1 MTLASMVPLAA
12 IALAS
17 DNAPQS
23 PFLANMGIAAA
34 VAFLPLLVIAGTSF
48 IKISLVLAILRSALG
63 APGVPPTSVLAA
75 LAAVLS
81 LFVMAPVGLDMLNSL
96 EASNLSGG
104 AAGDPFGFAT
114 ARALYDTV
122 APPLIDFLR
131 VNTPS
136 SEIAFFGGL
145 TGEAESLTPGL
156 RILLPAFASGE
167 VVEAFLIGFLV
178 FIPFLVVDL
187 IVANTLLAL
196 GMHMV
201 SPLGISL
208 PIKLLLFTVVDGW
221 HILVTG
227 LLVTYSF

>member
-1 MTLASMVPLAA
+1 
-12 IALAS
+12 
-17 DNAPQS
+17 
-23 PFLANMGIAAA
+23 MGIATA

-81 LFVMAPVGLDMLNSL
+81 MFVMAPVGLEMLHGL
-96 EASNLSGG
+96 ESSNLTD
-104 AAGDPFGFAT
+104 AAAPDPFGFAA
-114 ARALYDTV
+114 ARVLYD
-122 APPLIDFLR
+122 AASPALIDFLK
-131 VNTPS
+131 VNTPT
-136 SEIAFFGGL
+136 SEIAFFDGL
-145 TGEAESLTPGL
+145 TGDGEVVEPGL

-167 VVEAFLIGFLV
+167 VVEAFFIGFLV

-201 SPLGISL
+201 SPMGISL

-221 HILVTG
+221 HILVSG

>member
-1 MTLASMVPLAA
+1 MIASALPLVTITLLSNNNAGSPL
-12 IALAS
+12 
-17 DNAPQS
+17 
-23 PFLANMGIAAA
+23 LANMGIAATL
-34 VAFLPLLVIAGTSF
+34 AFLPLLVIAGTSF
-48 IKISLVLAILRSALG
+48 IKISLVLSILRSALG

-75 LAAVLS
+75 LAAVLTM
-81 LFVMAPVGLDMLNSL
+81 FVMAPVGLDMLNAL
-96 EASNLSGG
+96 ESSDLSSNGG
-104 AAGDPFGFAT
+104 PDPFGFGA
-114 ARALYDTV
+114 ARTIYEAV
-122 APPLIDFLR
+122 SPALIDFLT

-136 SEIAFFGGL
+136 YEIAFFGGL
-145 TGEAESLTPGL
+145 AGDVEGVNPGL

-167 VVEAFLIGFLV
+167 VVEAFFIGFLI

-201 SPLGISL
+201 SPTGISL

-221 HILVTG
+221 HILVSG

>member
-1 MTLASMVPLAA
+1 MIASFVPLVTITLLTNNSA
-12 IALAS
+12 
-17 DNAPQS
+17 DS
-23 PFLANMGIAAA
+23 PFLANMGMAAA

-81 LFVMAPVGLDMLNSL
+81 LFVMAPVGLEMLHGL
-96 EASNLSGG
+96 EASNLPGD
-104 AAGDPFGFAT
+104 AASDPFGFAAT
-114 ARALYDTV
+114 RALYE
-122 APPLIDFLR
+122 AASPPLIDFLKI
-131 VNTPS
+131 NTPP

-145 TGEAESLTPGL
+145 TSDGESITPGL

-167 VVEAFLIGFLV
+167 VVEAFFIGFLV

-201 SPLGISL
+201 SPMGISL

-221 HILVTG
+221 HILVSG